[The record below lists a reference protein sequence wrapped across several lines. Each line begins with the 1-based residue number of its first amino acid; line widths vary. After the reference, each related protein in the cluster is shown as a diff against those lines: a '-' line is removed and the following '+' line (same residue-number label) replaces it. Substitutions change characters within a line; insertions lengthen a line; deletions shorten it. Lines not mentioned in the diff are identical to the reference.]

1 MLPEQLTTQ
10 RLLLSPPVLGD
21 ASAIVTLAN
30 DPLIAEMTLSVPSPY
45 GEADAVQFLQLV
57 HTGRTMGR
65 AFIYALR
72 SPTDRSFMGAIGL
85 HLSEK
90 YGHGELGYWLGKPF
104 RRKGYVSEAV
114 GVLVAAAFTH
124 LPDLV
129 RIQAIHKAG
138 NDASGGAL
146 LRNGLRREAT
156 LDEYVIKDGAA
167 QTVVSYRILRREWVD
182 GRKQDADKK

>member
-10 RLLLSPPVLGD
+10 RLLLSPPALAD
-21 ASAIVTLAN
+21 AAAIITLAN

-45 GEADAVQFLQLV
+45 GEADALQFLQLV
-57 HTGRTMGR
+57 NMGR
-65 AFIYALR
+65 KTSTAFIYAIR
-72 SPTDRSFMGAIGL
+72 SPDDRVFMGAIGL

-90 YGHGELGYWLGKPF
+90 YGHAELGYWMGAPY
-104 RRKGYVSEAV
+104 RRRGYVSEAV
-114 GVLVAAAFTH
+114 GAVIAAGFTH

-146 LRNGLRREAT
+146 LSNGMLREAT
-156 LDEYVIKDGAA
+156 LDEYVIKNGAP
-167 QTVVSYRILRREWVD
+167 QTVVSYRILRREWVA